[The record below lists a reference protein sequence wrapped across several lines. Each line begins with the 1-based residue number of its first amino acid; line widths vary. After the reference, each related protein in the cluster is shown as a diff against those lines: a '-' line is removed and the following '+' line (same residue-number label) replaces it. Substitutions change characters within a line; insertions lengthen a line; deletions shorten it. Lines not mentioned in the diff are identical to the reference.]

1 MHGFVDRRILK
12 TSSSPPDTLGMTWG
26 TVERGTADH
35 VQAVSAIL
43 EQIDSLAASQDE
55 RWAEKRRT
63 PRRKFPTDCEVLHV
77 AQGNQGPC
85 LTFGHTRD
93 ISVGGLGFVSSKHF
107 VRGQALFV
115 VIGLPDGKSREL
127 TGTVAYCRRIEDG
140 WYLSGLQFCRIEEP
154 LLSRQA
160 YEQARARLNERASQT
175 SQPETEAKTDASAST
190 TSRHEKALNM
200 LAALGKQPLR
210 SPEVVAKVVAM
221 SMWPNHMVR
230 RATIPVLMQITNRDG
245 IAVLI
250 RLLEDSNASVQAEA
264 AEALAQLRVSEAI
277 QPLRVL
283 LQHSD
288 DEVAL
293 RAAAALGRLGDT
305 SGVRVIG
312 RVLHTDSHLSRRAA
326 YTLGIVVGK
335 KFRANAEGVAEARE
349 YLKQHR

>member
-1 MHGFVDRRILK
+1 
-12 TSSSPPDTLGMTWG
+12 MTWG

-35 VQAVSAIL
+35 VQAVLAIL
-43 EQIDSLAASQDE
+43 EQIDSLAASPDE
-55 RWAEKRRT
+55 RWTEKRRT
-63 PRRKFPTDCEVLHV
+63 LRRKFSTDCGLLYVV
-77 AQGNQGPC
+77 AGDEAAR
-85 LTFGHTRD
+85 LAFGHTRD
-93 ISVGGLGFVSSKHF
+93 ISVGGLGFVSSEHLI
-107 VRGQALFV
+107 RGQPLLVA
-115 VIGLPDGKSREL
+115 IGLPDGKNKEL
-127 TGTVAYCRRIEDG
+127 TGKVAYCRRIEDG
-140 WYLSGLQFCRIEEP
+140 WYLTGLRFCRIEQA
-154 LLSRQA
+154 LLTHQA
-160 YEQARARLNERASQT
+160 YEEALAKRNECAS
-175 SQPETEAKTDASAST
+175 SQESAETTADASFPT
-190 TSRHEKALNM
+190 TSRHEQALKM

-210 SPEVVAKVVAM
+210 SPEVAAKVVSM
-221 SMWPNHMVR
+221 SMWRNHMVR
-230 RATIPVLMQITNRDG
+230 RATIPVLMQVIGKDG
-245 IAVLI
+245 IAALI

-264 AEALAQLRVSEAI
+264 AEALAQLHVTEAI

-283 LQHSD
+283 LQHRD